1 MSLTRKHLMVLA
13 VILGMLALT
22 ACTREITT
30 IVQEEPQPSACFECH
45 SDTDLTILRAQTEW
59 AESVHGEGETVFEG
73 TNASCVRCHANEGFI
88 QYVADP
94 ARTSYSATTT
104 PTNINCFTC
113 HAQHTTGS
121 RDALRV
127 TAPVALTN
135 GVSYDMGLG
144 NTCVVCH
151 QSRRNVAVYITSSNS
166 INSRYGPH
174 HGPQGDLLMGEMGYE
189 YEGYTYTETPY
200 HRTMNDDGCVNCHMR
215 NVAYLVGGHT
225 FNVSAYDVE
234 EDEMVYNT
242 GACVGCHTDWPES
255 LDNFDYNGVQTE
267 IDGLLAELQA
277 LLFDAGYV
285 NATGTPVTRTAV
297 PADVA
302 GAIWNFMFIGR
313 EDRSRGVHNPA
324 YARDLLQSSI
334 DYMESL
340 VVPTS

>member
-13 VILGMLALT
+13 GIVGLLALT

-59 AESVHGEGETVFEG
+59 AESRHGEGETVFEG

-113 HAQHTTGS
+113 HAQHSTGS
-121 RDALRV
+121 RDALRINS
-127 TAPVALTN
+127 PVALLT
-135 GVSYDMGLG
+135 GDSYDLGKG
-144 NTCVVCH
+144 NTCLVCH
-151 QSRRNVAVYITSSNS
+151 QARRNVNVYITSSNS

-174 HGPQGDLLMGEMGYE
+174 HGPQGDLLLGANGYE

-200 HRTMNDDGCVNCHMR
+200 HRTLNDDGCVNCHMR
-215 NVAYLVGGHT
+215 NVAHLVGGHT
-225 FNVSAYDVE
+225 FNVSAYNVE
-234 EDEMVYNT
+234 EDEMIYNT
-242 GACVGCHTDWPES
+242 GACVECHEDIG
-255 LDNFDYNGVQTE
+255 DDFDYNGVQTE

-277 LLFDAGYV
+277 LLFDAGFV
-285 NATGTPVTRTAV
+285 NAEGTPVTATGR
-297 PADVA
+297 PADDA
-302 GAIWNFMFIGR
+302 GAIWNFMFVGR

-334 DYMESL
+334 DHMESRI
-340 VVPTS
+340 VPTN

>member
-13 VILGMLALT
+13 GIVGLLALT

-59 AESVHGEGETVFEG
+59 AESRHGEGETVFEG

-113 HAQHTTGS
+113 HAQHSTGS
-121 RDALRV
+121 RDALRINS
-127 TAPVALTN
+127 PVALLT
-135 GVSYDMGLG
+135 GDSYDLGKG
-144 NTCVVCH
+144 NTCLVCH
-151 QSRRNVAVYITSSNS
+151 QARRNVNVYITSSNN

-174 HGPQGDLLMGEMGYE
+174 HGPQGDLLLGANGYE

-200 HRTMNDDGCVNCHMR
+200 HRTLNDDGCVNCHMR
-215 NVAYLVGGHT
+215 NVAHLVGGHT
-225 FNVSAYDVE
+225 FNVSAYNVE
-234 EDEMVYNT
+234 EDEMIYNT
-242 GACVGCHTDWPES
+242 GACVECHEDIG
-255 LDNFDYNGVQTE
+255 DDFDYNGVQTE

-277 LLFDAGYV
+277 LLFDAGFV
-285 NATGTPVTRTAV
+285 NAEGTPVTATGR
-297 PADVA
+297 PADDA
-302 GAIWNFMFIGR
+302 GAIWNFMFVGR

-334 DYMESL
+334 DHMESRI
-340 VVPTS
+340 VPTN

>member
-13 VILGMLALT
+13 GIVGLLALT

-59 AESVHGEGETVFEG
+59 AESRHGEGETVFEG

-113 HAQHTTGS
+113 HAQHSTGS
-121 RDALRV
+121 RDALRINS
-127 TAPVALTN
+127 PVALLT
-135 GVSYDMGLG
+135 GDSYDLGKG
-144 NTCVVCH
+144 NTCLVCH
-151 QSRRNVAVYITSSNS
+151 QARRNVNVYITSSNN

-174 HGPQGDLLMGEMGYE
+174 HGPQGDLLLGANGYE

-200 HRTMNDDGCVNCHMR
+200 HRTLNDDGCVNCHMR
-215 NVAYLVGGHT
+215 NVAHLVGGHT
-225 FNVSAYDVE
+225 FNVSAYNVE
-234 EDEMVYNT
+234 EDEMIYNT
-242 GACVGCHTDWPES
+242 GACVECHEDIG
-255 LDNFDYNGVQTE
+255 DDFDYNGVQTE

-277 LLFDAGYV
+277 LLFDAGFV
-285 NATGTPVTRTAV
+285 NAEGTPVTATGR
-297 PADVA
+297 PADDA
-302 GAIWNFMFIGR
+302 GAIWNFMFVGR

-334 DYMESL
+334 DYMESRI
-340 VVPTS
+340 VPTN